1 VKKQRPAA
9 APVVQPGQK
18 RPSQGP
24 PEPKAHEG
32 VILFSVAGYK
42 FAIAAGAVKEIR
54 GMEGLHAFTLG
65 GISARVNKLKYTLE
79 RGGATYFVVE
89 ANAHFHLSPSTPG
102 RVLVLRNLS
111 TAVLVD
117 STDRMTEISALHAL
131 PRAFTGEER
140 EWYRGLAVV
149 GGEVV
154 PVVNP
159 GSFLSKSDQEI
170 LSAGLERVRG
180 VAAG

>member
-1 VKKQRPAA
+1 
-9 APVVQPGQK
+9 
-18 RPSQGP
+18 
-24 PEPKAHEG
+24 

-42 FAIAAGAVKEIR
+42 FAITAGAVKEIR
-54 GMEGLHAFTLG
+54 GMDGLHAFTLG
-65 GISARVNKLKYTLE
+65 GISTRVGKLKYTLE
-79 RGGATYFVVE
+79 RDGTTYFVVD
-89 ANAHFHLSPSTPG
+89 ANVHFCLPASTPA
-102 RVLVLRNLS
+102 RLLVLRNLS
-111 TAVLVD
+111 AAVLVD

-131 PRAFTGEER
+131 PRAFTGDER

-159 GSFLSKSDQEI
+159 DAFLSKNDLEI
-170 LSAGLERVRG
+170 LNAGLERVRG